1 MIYTAF
7 ILTLIICFLLIL
19 YHWNNNKSIILFVY
33 VFFSIGQRSFI
44 YLLLESGTAPGLLA
58 YLYIHNIPFALLMA
72 PALYYYTKSIILNH
86 FYVDRWIWVFILP
99 FLASIVSLQPYFQ
112 IPISEKIAF
121 FRLANATDVDNDFF
135 AHASRWIPI
144 QFFQYSILIINSVF
158 FFYCIFI
165 LIKARKSTSKII
177 KKRINNFLGI
187 LGTIALL
194 TYLPSLIVYTFVYSN
209 SNYFLNGVITVKSF
223 PPLRYLSIFTLLT
236 PILILFFPNWLYANQ
251 VNANQTSK
259 WDLFLSKYLDKNCDI
274 DKPETPQIDEDLT
287 RIMTFL
293 KDEQQY
299 LNPLLSIHEIS
310 KSLDI
315 PQARVTYFF
324 NKVLKVPFPR
334 LRNQLRIE
342 HAIELMAQNAH
353 LSLSIEGIAMQSGF
367 KNKSTFYIAFKD
379 EKGMT
384 PIDWINKQIS

>member
-1 MIYTAF
+1 
-7 ILTLIICFLLIL
+7 
-19 YHWNNNKSIILFVY
+19 
-33 VFFSIGQRSFI
+33 
-44 YLLLESGTAPGLLA
+44 
-58 YLYIHNIPFALLMA
+58 
-72 PALYYYTKSIILNH
+72 
-86 FYVDRWIWVFILP
+86 VDRWIWVFILP